1 MADFLGIPARR
12 LPLAVALVAALAFA
26 IYALQGRFNQADV
39 KKAISLALSQRPSA
53 SSRSVFEALVARGEG
68 DPRCDGRMVSQLLGD
83 VEVRCSTPGAPDA
96 VYEFRVLLEG
106 KRPPRAAS
114 PPARALLEAMAHEP
128 QVRPA
133 APAPPPPAR

>member
-12 LPLAVALVAALAFA
+12 LPLAVALVAGLAFA
-26 IYALQGRFNQADV
+26 ISALQGRFNQADV

-53 SSRSVFEALVARGEG
+53 SGRSVFEALVARREG
-68 DPRCDGRMVSQLLGD
+68 DPRCDGRVVSQLLGD

-106 KRPPRAAS
+106 KRPPRAESA
-114 PPARALLEAMAHEP
+114 PARALLEAMAHEP
-128 QVRPA
+128 QVPPA
-133 APAPPPPAR
+133 APAPPPAAR